1 MRDTLEDLYFGKIT
15 PNEQDITPGSV
26 LADAMDQ
33 AEQCEEKLAN
43 RLEGEEKTLLLRLLN
58 AENEISSTM
67 ALENFVLGFRLGM
80 RMTIE
85 ALDEDDGNLTIPTMA
100 KKRANGEGNIRKRKD
115 GRWEGRYTAGYDS
128 KTGKRI
134 IKNVLGKTQAE
145 VKEKLKKALEECQ
158 GLDVSRSEE
167 YTVATWLRTWYEL
180 YAKPNVRATANRYE
194 LIIETYTIPRI
205 GSIKPTKSYWS
216 AAEYMSER
224 IKTED

>member
-1 MRDTLEDLYFGKIT
+1 
-15 PNEQDITPGSV
+15 
-26 LADAMDQ
+26 
-33 AEQCEEKLAN
+33 
-43 RLEGEEKTLLLRLLN
+43 
-58 AENEISSTM
+58 
-67 ALENFVLGFRLGM
+67 
-80 RMTIE
+80 
-85 ALDEDDGNLTIPTMA
+85 MA

-128 KTGKRI
+128 KNGKRL

-180 YAKPNVRATANRYE
+180 YAKPNVRTATANRYK

-205 GSIKPTKSYWS
+205 GNRPPGTCKSSTKSYWR

-224 IKTED
+224 TRIRG